1 MNHNYS
7 NGAVVL
13 QREGTAAI
21 CGGSLNEMKYSNFN
35 RADRRGLTV

>member
-1 MNHNYS
+1 MIYNYS
-7 NGAVVL
+7 TGAVVL
-13 QREGTAAI
+13 QREGTAAV